1 MNAEQAVKQLRFYIG
16 NIRYNM
22 AHSSGAATEF
32 NKGRL
37 EAWEDALQMLTGNR
51 GEDIK

>member
-1 MNAEQAVKQLRFYIG
+1 MNAERVVKQLRFYIG

-32 NKGRL
+32 NRGRL
-37 EAWEDALQMLTGNR
+37 EAFEDALQMLTGSR
-51 GEDIK
+51 GEDIE